1 MSGQPPQPAS
11 EPSERQPA
19 SEPSETQ
26 PASEPGDKPA
36 RLEYLAGPA
45 EAGDS
50 ACWAQFVCPE
60 CGAMRSEGACRC
72 DARPNP

>member
-1 MSGQPPQPAS
+1 MNGQPP
-11 EPSERQPA
+11 
-19 SEPSETQ
+19 Q

-60 CGAMRSEGACRC
+60 CGAMRSEGACDC
-72 DARPNP
+72 DSRQGRR